1 MANPTTKTTAEMTSK
16 FEGTPLDPAN
26 QLRANSDTLQ
36 AMDDAVS
43 GRNLNGPFETVD
55 EMMASLEED

>member
-1 MANPTTKTTAEMTSK
+1 MANPATKVTAWPTSK
-16 FEGTPLDPAN
+16 FEGTPLDPAKP
-26 QLRANSDTLQ
+26 LRANSDTLQ

-55 EMMASLEED
+55 EMMASLKED